1 MTTRI
6 FSDRFRAVRRD
17 RQRERMEERITT
29 SGRKAR
35 KSVMSLSRSCARRP
49 KPLNSEEMRAA
60 LGVAVGPIRR
70 LKTRVIRQLGLRT
83 ILSVAQTRMRLLDR
97 EIEQKTMIR
106 IDLTAQAD
114 HHERNME
121 HNFSPQVS
129 IWERIAIHVPTV
141 AIIGEGVYESIG
153 LALFGGIPW
162 GFVAA
167 YSAGKLALIKYV
179 AKFWQKDV
187 PKQRKLFV
195 TLGVTCAAIPVFYGI
210 AVLRAQY
217 MQRQHVQVD
226 NGPVLF
232 TLISSFIFI
241 GAMVWEILVRPIRER
256 QKVQEQAEHDE
267 KVLARIR
274 EKEATAQLE
283 VTALEEEKAAL
294 QQETYQAM
302 DDAATALDLLE
313 QEAAACQNEFLVTYH
328 QMWASKGSGIDSEH
342 YDGPLHTVVNDQ
354 DRSALNGFNPR
365 QQ

>member
-6 FSDRFRAVRRD
+6 FGDRFRTARKERH
-17 RQRERMEERITT
+17 REKMEERITT
-29 SGRKAR
+29 DGRKAR

-49 KPLNSEEMRAA
+49 GPLNSEEMRAA
-60 LGVAVGPIRR
+60 LGVAVTPIRR
-70 LKTRVIRQLGLRT
+70 LKTRIIRQLGMRT
-83 ILSVAQTRMRLLDR
+83 MLPVAQTRMRLLDR
-97 EIEQKTMIR
+97 EIEQITMIR

-121 HNFSPQVS
+121 HNFSPPLS

-167 YSAGKLALIKYV
+167 YSAGKLALIKWV
-179 AKFWQKDV
+179 AKYWQKDV
-187 PKQRKLFV
+187 PRQRKVLL
-195 TLGVTCAAIPVFYGI
+195 TAGVTCAAIPVFYGI

-217 MQRQHVQVD
+217 MHRQHMQVD
-226 NGPVLF
+226 NGPILF
-232 TLISSFIFI
+232 TLISTFIFV

-256 QKVQEQAEHDE
+256 QKIQQQAEHDE
-267 KVLARIR
+267 KVLDRIR
-274 EKEATAQLE
+274 EKEATAQAE
-283 VTALEEEKAAL
+283 VTKLEEEKAAL
-294 QQETYQAM
+294 QQDTHQAM

-313 QEAAACQNEFLVTYH
+313 QEAAACQNEFLVTYQ
-328 QMWASKGSGIDSEH
+328 QMWASKRSGTDPEP

-354 DRSALNGFNPR
+354 DRNYLNGFNTR